1 MTVKVSTGEPGFNF
15 FFFDFQHLP
24 SNRNSGMT
32 VIGSTGEPG
41 FKEFFRF
48 SKFT

>member
-1 MTVKVSTGEPGFNF
+1 MTVKVSTGEPGFN

-32 VIGSTGEPG
+32 VIGSTGEPE
-41 FKEFFRF
+41 FKEFFRL